1 MAEPQKLESFST
13 QVKETYALR
22 YWQYLPEGYTPGGP
36 RWPLLLFL
44 HGAGEMG
51 TDAEKVKKHG
61 PPKLIAAG
69 QKFTFIV
76 ISPQCPDGIWWEPRP
91 LRALLEEVCPKLNVD
106 QGRVYCTGLSM
117 GGFGTWELAITYP
130 QLFAAIVPICGG
142 GSPYIAARIRHIP
155 TWVFHGGRDNVVP
168 LYESQRMVDALK
180 RAGANVQLTV
190 YPEAGHDSWTE
201 TYNNPDLYTWLLSHR
216 RRPAGTP
223 PTRPG

>member
-1 MAEPQKLESFST
+1 MAFDPTEPDFGLVKGKLAEDEASVQKIIIWLFLQKLNKMCT
-13 QVKETYALR
+13 
-22 YWQYLPEGYTPGGP
+22 
-36 RWPLLLFL
+36 LFL
-44 HGAGEMG
+44 SME
-51 TDAEKVKKHG
+51 
-61 PPKLIAAG
+61 LY
-69 QKFTFIV
+69 
-76 ISPQCPDGIWWEPRP
+76 S
-91 LRALLEEVCPKLNVD
+91 KLNVD